1 MQFNFLK
8 EYSPSEAD
16 ILLWFGKWTF
26 RNILARIF
34 AGARFFHVSML
45 SADPAKGIY
54 YNYEQN
60 MDMMSETPTPI
71 NELLANS
78 SYKHL
83 VLRPKFEEMK
93 IEICNGTGFSCHSR
107 NLIKSKPT
115 PRRVTSAMKEVM
127 WFRYNNIDVIRAV
140 FNKYRKASRVVG
152 CCLDKDGVE
161 FLYYFK
167 ENNLSTKDWVLSV
180 DKRSSFTCSGAVAT
194 AFALN
199 GMQLFN
205 KLPWFVLPD
214 DFVECKYFS
223 QLGYID
229 SSTKISYQ
237 SN

>member
-8 EYSPSEAD
+8 EYAPAEAD

-34 AGARFFHVSML
+34 AGAQFFQVSML
-45 SADPAKGIY
+45 SATPSKGIY

-60 MDMMSETPTPI
+60 MDMVSETPRPI
-71 NELLANS
+71 HELLANS
-78 SYKHL
+78 SYKQL

-93 IEICNGTGFSCHSR
+93 VEICKGPGFKRRAHNFVR
-107 NLIKSKPT
+107 DMPT
-115 PRRVTSAMKEVM
+115 PKHITSAMKEVV

-140 FNKYRKASRVVG
+140 FNKYRKASKIVG
-152 CCLDKDGVE
+152 CCLDKEGVE

-167 ENNLSTKDWVLSV
+167 ENRLSTKDWVLSV
-180 DKRSSFTCSGAVAT
+180 DKRNTFTCSGAVAT

-199 GMQLFN
+199 GIQLFD

-214 DFVECKYFS
+214 DFVKCRYFS
-223 QLGYID
+223 RIGCIN
-229 SSTKISYQ
+229 SSTKILYQ
-237 SN
+237 NN